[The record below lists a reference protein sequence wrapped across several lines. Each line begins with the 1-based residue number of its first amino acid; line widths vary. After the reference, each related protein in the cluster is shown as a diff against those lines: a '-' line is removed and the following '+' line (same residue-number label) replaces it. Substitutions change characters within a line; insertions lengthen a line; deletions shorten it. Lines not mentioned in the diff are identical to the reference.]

1 MKKFSLVVVLL
12 VATITLQAQFLSVG
26 AKAGYNVTIGNNTTF
41 SDIYDVK
48 GNLGNGFNLGLYAR
62 IGKRWYVQPELVYS
76 YSYQTETLSV
86 AGYDITSYDKIN
98 KTSTFDVPVLLG
110 YSLLNLGTVKLNLM
124 IGPKFSF
131 NTGSSTT
138 VKVTSGDLTIT
149 SGIDDAVSK
158 TTRVGLDCGIG
169 LDIFRCSLDVRYNLL
184 PNMYSYEDDSY
195 DAKAIST
202 FVVSL
207 GFRIFGNNK

>member
-62 IGKRWYVQPELVYS
+62 IGKRWYVQPELLYS
-76 YSYQTETLSV
+76 FSYQKETLSAV
-86 AGYDITSYDKIN
+86 GVDITSYNKIN

-110 YSLLNLGTVKLNLM
+110 YSLLNWSSLKLNLM
-124 IGPKFSF
+124 VGPKFSF
-131 NTGSSTT
+131 NAGSST
-138 VKVTSGDLTIT
+138 SDNIDDDSIT
-149 SGIDDAVSK
+149 GAIDDAVSK
-158 TTRVGLDCGIG
+158 VARVGLDCGVGID
-169 LDIFRCSLDVRYNLL
+169 LFRFNLDVRYNLL
-184 PNMYSYEDDSY
+184 PNMYSYEDESY